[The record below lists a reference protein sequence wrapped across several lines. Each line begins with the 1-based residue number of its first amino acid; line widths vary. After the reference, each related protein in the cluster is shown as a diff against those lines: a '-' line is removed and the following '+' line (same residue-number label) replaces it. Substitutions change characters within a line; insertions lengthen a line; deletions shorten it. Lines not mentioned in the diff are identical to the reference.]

1 MIIIFKLLKECEVL
15 LSMEKTLVLIK
26 PDGVKRNLVG
36 EIISFYERKNLKIS
50 ALKMVRADE
59 EIAKNHYAEHMG
71 RNYFDDL
78 IKYITED
85 KIVAMIIEGEN
96 AVKIVRKINGA
107 TDPLEA
113 DAGSIRGK
121 YALSKQRNLVHASD
135 SIENA
140 LREINIWFPE
150 L

>member
-15 LSMEKTLVLIK
+15 PSMEKTLVLIK

-59 EIAKNHYAEHMG
+59 EIAKNHYVEHMG

-121 YALSKQRNLVHASD
+121 YALGKQRNLVHASD